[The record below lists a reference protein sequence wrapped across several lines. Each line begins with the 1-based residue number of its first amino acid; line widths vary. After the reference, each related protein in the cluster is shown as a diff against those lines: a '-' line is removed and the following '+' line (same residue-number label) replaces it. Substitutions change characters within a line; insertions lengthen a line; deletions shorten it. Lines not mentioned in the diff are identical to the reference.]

1 MTQPRRDEQMISR
14 PRLREGPG
22 KLPGHAAAARRP
34 EFRIEIT
41 AADGASLL
49 VLSEQQGRLVVEGDE
64 SRWGEAA
71 KRFLYQMMQ
80 WSGQV
85 GIRWKDE
92 VLAAERDQT

>member
-1 MTQPRRDEQMISR
+1 MTQPPRNEQMISR
-14 PRLREGPG
+14 PRLHAPD
-22 KLPGHAAAARRP
+22 KLPGHAAPARRP

-41 AADGASLL
+41 AADGAPLL
-49 VLSEQQGRLVVEGDE
+49 ILFEQRGHLIVEGDE

-92 VLAAERDQT
+92 AIEAGQDRA